1 MTLGQTT
8 IDFDFIWDNMD
19 LFLGGVRLTIFISIV
34 AFTLATIGG
43 LAVALMRMSKFRIV
57 RTAIAVYINV
67 FRAIPLLVFILF
79 VYYGIAIS
87 FELQVSAIQA
97 GILALTLQY
106 SAWLG
111 EIFRGGIQ
119 AISCGQREAALS
131 IGMGHFQAF
140 VRVVLPQAFRI
151 AIPPTGNMFIGMVK
165 DSSLVYLIGVPE
177 LLRVSNRLANSTFRY
192 FEVYLAVVLIYLVLT
207 TSIYFLVKYLERR
220 YALIDVLTARSRRF
234 SLFGGRRAV
243 RLRELQD
250 KVKHHVIAAPVEL
263 EMHEEFAE
271 DDPEGSVEASAVPG
285 TGWAGVRGGP
295 MDRSPADGVKEEPAD
310 GAKGKES
317 QE

>member
-1 MTLGQTT
+1 MTTLGGAS
-8 IDFDFIWDNMD
+8 IDFDFIWANRD
-19 LFLGGVRLTIFISIV
+19 LFLAGVRLTVIISII

-43 LAVALMRMSKFRIV
+43 LAIALMRMSKSRIV
-57 RTAIAVYINV
+57 GVFVAAYINV
-67 FRAIPLLVFILF
+67 FRAIPLLVFIMF
-79 VYYGIAIS
+79 VYYGVAIS
-87 FELQVSAIQA
+87 FNLQISAIQA

-119 AISCGQREAALS
+119 AVSHGQREAALS
-131 IGMGHFQAF
+131 LGMGQFQAF

-192 FEVYLAVVLIYLVLT
+192 FEVYFAVVVIYLVLT

-220 YALIDVLTARSRRF
+220 YALIDVLTAKSRRF
-234 SLFGGRRAV
+234 SLFGRRRAV

-250 KVKHHVIAAPVEL
+250 KVKRHLIAAPLEL
-263 EMHEEFAE
+263 EMSERFAE
-271 DDPEGSVEASAVPG
+271 DDPEGSAGASEAPG
-285 TGWAGVRGGP
+285 TGRASVRGGP
-295 MDRSPADGVKEEPAD
+295 MDGPLADGTTEIGRKR
-310 GAKGKES
+310 
-317 QE
+317 